1 MQFSYDKNLL
11 TQKSKEI
18 RKSILKMTTK
28 AKSGHIAGPLGITDI
43 FTYLYFYYFKEFY
56 NLNIIDIPLILSCAH
71 YAPVLYAT
79 LIEAEIIPKVESLNL
94 RKFGSILQGHT
105 KRNPK
110 YGIYNSGGSLG
121 QGLGLACGMAIADRK
136 VDIFCI
142 ISDGETNEGSIW
154 EAAMFANKYKLDNLY
169 VILDKNGIQ
178 QSGTNNLQM
187 PLLDLDAK
195 WKSFGWGTVRVNG
208 NDFESVNQGFNEMKN
223 ISNSPKI
230 MISYT
235 IPGKGYSKIEN
246 DYKWHGKSLPEDMLS
261 EAIDEI
267 NKS

>member
-1 MQFSYDKNLL
+1 MQS
-11 TQKSKEI
+11 QV
-18 RKSILKMTTK
+18 ILQVRLEFLMY
-28 AKSGHIAGPLGITDI
+28 LV
-43 FTYLYFYYFKEFY
+43 LYFYFFKENY
-56 NLNIIDIPLILSCAH
+56 NLKIIDIPFILSCAH

-79 LIEAEIIPKVESLNL
+79 LIESEIIPKDESFNL
-94 RKFGSILQGHT
+94 RQFGSILQGHT
-105 KRNPK
+105 QRNPK

-121 QGLGLACGMAIADRK
+121 QGLGLACGIAIADPK
-136 VDIFCI
+136 KDIFCL

-178 QSGTNNLQM
+178 QSGSSNLQM
-187 PLLDLDAK
+187 PLLDLDSK

-208 NDFESVNQGFNEMKN
+208 NDFESINQGFNEMKN

-230 MISYT
+230 MIAYT

-246 DYKWHGKSLPEDMLS
+246 DFKWHGKSLPVEMLGD
-261 EAIDEI
+261 AIDEI